1 MTRDVTFE
9 RAVACR
15 GQALQRLGPP
25 RAADPQ
31 PMAVLAGG
39 WPGGW
44 PGGWAEAWARAPLD
58 ARPASAGTGAHAA
71 FLDFVR
77 GAVEGFRRETLAG
90 EAAPSVRNAERRRR
104 AA

>member
-44 PGGWAEAWARAPLD
+44 AEAWARAPLD
-58 ARPASAGTGAHAA
+58 SRPASAGTGAHAA

-90 EAAPSVRNAERRRR
+90 EAAPRVRHAEPRRR